1 MVCSAMFCKKNLKKI
16 SDPIYIEKGWLPP
29 SEELFESL
37 ELRAALKTIRVE
49 QYFVLCC
56 RTMSTHA
63 CLVLWEKLRKAITL
77 STSGLVPIPHR
88 KLKQYVQCNET
99 LYDKYNTHQDIG
111 FNQFFSLSCYSNCRW
126 PSKVLWHTSF
136 RFTTDYSSV
145 PTQTFLLTKNQ
156 SFIRGNF
163 FVFNSISYYVYWDI
177 M

>member
-1 MVCSAMFCKKNLKKI
+1 MCPIQSNIIWTEFENVQVMQKITNERKIDFMVCSAMFCKKIKKKI

-136 RFTTDYSSV
+136 RFTY
-145 PTQTFLLTKNQ
+145 
-156 SFIRGNF
+156 
-163 FVFNSISYYVYWDI
+163 
-177 M
+177 